1 MGWGETKSKLT
12 HECVATEVEGGRG
25 LVAGMRGGG
34 GGGDQGVEEGGGG
47 RGRCLYVLK
56 YSTSAAMTWPFSHTP
71 ALCLGARAFPSSR
84 AFSACERVV
93 YRGGN

>member
-34 GGGDQGVEEGGGG
+34 GGGDQGVEEGGVGG
-47 RGRCLYVLK
+47 AGVYMCLNIV
-56 YSTSAAMTWPFSHTP
+56 P
-71 ALCLGARAFPSSR
+71 ALQ
-84 AFSACERVV
+84 
-93 YRGGN
+93 